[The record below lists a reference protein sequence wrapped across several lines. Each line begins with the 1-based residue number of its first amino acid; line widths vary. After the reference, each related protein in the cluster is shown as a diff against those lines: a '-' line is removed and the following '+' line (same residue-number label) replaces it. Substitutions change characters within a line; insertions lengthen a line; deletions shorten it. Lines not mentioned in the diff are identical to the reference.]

1 MDFSKITVAVIGLG
15 LMGGSFAMR
24 LKELG
29 AAVIGINRTLSM
41 AEAALR
47 QGIVDSID
55 ISDLK
60 HADIVIFCTPAKA
73 TLAFVKDH
81 LPDFRS
87 NAIMTDIA
95 GVKGNLADDIRQ
107 ILPLGMDFI
116 SSHPMCG
123 HEGEGLSRAD
133 PDIFRGAN
141 YILLPDK
148 TNRPESVEL
157 LRNMALALGCRHV
170 PSITPEEHDR
180 HIAAASKPPA
190 EQPVFGVYTETR
202 PSFRPGVTFRVS
214 LLQLS
219 TPTVCY
225 LFRLNKIPLAK
236 PILQVLETD
245 SILKIGA
252 DVAGDLRSLRQIRH
266 FRDGGFVDL
275 QSIAP
280 EWGIEDKS
288 LRKLS
293 AIVLRQRV
301 SKAQRLSNWEAATLT
316 DKQKLY
322 AATAAWVC
330 TAIYDKLLHTPKI
343 NRPNA

>member
-180 HIAAASKPPA
+180 HIAYTSDLTHVLAAALINSPSLK
-190 EQPVFGVYTETR
+190 EDTKYFTGGSFRDETR
-202 PSFRPGVTFRVS
+202 VADINSPLWTDLFLANRENLLLEIDRFTES
-214 LLQLS
+214 LSQIKTALDRS
-219 TPTVCY
+219 DK
-225 LFRLNKIPLAK
+225 NPLHE
-236 PILQVLETD
+236 LLE
-245 SILKIGA
+245 K
-252 DVAGDLRSLRQIRH
+252 AG
-266 FRDGGFVDL
+266 
-275 QSIAP
+275 
-280 EWGIEDKS
+280 K
-288 LRKLS
+288 RKRNL
-293 AIVLRQRV
+293 
-301 SKAQRLSNWEAATLT
+301 
-316 DKQKLY
+316 
-322 AATAAWVC
+322 TAA
-330 TAIYDKLLHTPKI
+330 DKI
-343 NRPNA
+343 

>member
-29 AAVIGINRTLSM
+29 AAVIGINRTLST

-87 NAIMTDIA
+87 DAIMTDIA

-107 ILPLGMDFI
+107 ILPPGIDFI

-180 HIAAASKPPA
+180 HIAYTSDLTHVLAAALINSPSLK
-190 EQPVFGVYTETR
+190 EDTKYFTGGSFRDETR
-202 PSFRPGVTFRVS
+202 VADINSPLWTDLFLANRENLLLEIDRV
-214 LLQLS
+214 LQKA
-219 TPTVCY
+219 
-225 LFRLNKIPLAK
+225 F
-236 PILQVLETD
+236 LQ
-245 SILKIGA
+245 
-252 DVAGDLRSLRQIRH
+252 
-266 FRDGGFVDL
+266 
-275 QSIAP
+275 
-280 EWGIEDKS
+280 
-288 LRKLS
+288 
-293 AIVLRQRV
+293 
-301 SKAQRLSNWEAATLT
+301 
-316 DKQKLY
+316 
-322 AATAAWVC
+322 
-330 TAIYDKLLHTPKI
+330 
-343 NRPNA
+343 

>member
-180 HIAAASKPPA
+180 HIAYTSDLTHVLAAALINSPSLK
-190 EQPVFGVYTETR
+190 EDTKYFTGGSFRDETR
-202 PSFRPGVTFRVS
+202 VADINSPLWTDLFLANREN
-214 LLQLS
+214 LL
-219 TPTVCY
+219 
-225 LFRLNKIPLAK
+225 
-236 PILQVLETD
+236 
-245 SILKIGA
+245 LKIDRFTESLSQIKTA
-252 DVAGDLRSLRQIRH
+252 LDRSDKNTLHELLKKAG
-266 FRDGGFVDL
+266 
-275 QSIAP
+275 
-280 EWGIEDKS
+280 K
-288 LRKLS
+288 RKRNL
-293 AIVLRQRV
+293 
-301 SKAQRLSNWEAATLT
+301 
-316 DKQKLY
+316 
-322 AATAAWVC
+322 TAA
-330 TAIYDKLLHTPKI
+330 DKI
-343 NRPNA
+343 

>member
-180 HIAAASKPPA
+180 HIAYTSDLTHVLAAALINSPSLK
-190 EQPVFGVYTETR
+190 EDTKYFTGGSFRDETR
-202 PSFRPGVTFRVS
+202 VADINSPLWTDLFLANRENLLLEIDRFTES
-214 LLQLS
+214 LSQIKTALDRSDKNTLHE
-219 TPTVCY
+219 
-225 LFRLNKIPLAK
+225 L
-236 PILQVLETD
+236 LE
-245 SILKIGA
+245 
-252 DVAGDLRSLRQIRH
+252 
-266 FRDGGFVDL
+266 
-275 QSIAP
+275 
-280 EWGIEDKS
+280 
-288 LRKLS
+288 
-293 AIVLRQRV
+293 
-301 SKAQRLSNWEAATLT
+301 
-316 DKQKLY
+316 KQEKENE
-322 AATAAWVC
+322 T
-330 TAIYDKLLHTPKI
+330 
-343 NRPNA
+343 

>member
-180 HIAAASKPPA
+180 HIAYTSDLTHVLAAALINSPSLK
-190 EQPVFGVYTETR
+190 EDTKYFTGGSFRDETR
-202 PSFRPGVTFRVS
+202 VADINSPLWTD
-214 LLQLS
+214 
-219 TPTVCY
+219 
-225 LFRLNKIPLAK
+225 LFLANR
-236 PILQVLETD
+236 E
-245 SILKIGA
+245 
-252 DVAGDLRSLRQIRH
+252 
-266 FRDGGFVDL
+266 
-275 QSIAP
+275 
-280 EWGIEDKS
+280 KS
-288 LRKLS
+288 
-293 AIVLRQRV
+293 
-301 SKAQRLSNWEAATLT
+301 
-316 DKQKLY
+316 
-322 AATAAWVC
+322 
-330 TAIYDKLLHTPKI
+330 
-343 NRPNA
+343 

>member
-1 MDFSKITVAVIGLG
+1 MDFSKITAAVIGLG

-29 AAVIGINRTLSM
+29 AAVIGINRTLST

-87 NAIMTDIA
+87 DTIMTDIA

-107 ILPLGMDFI
+107 ILPPGIDFI

-123 HEGEGLSRAD
+123 HEGEGLPRAD

-148 TNRPESVEL
+148 TNRPESV
-157 LRNMALALGCRHV
+157 
-170 PSITPEEHDR
+170 
-180 HIAAASKPPA
+180 
-190 EQPVFGVYTETR
+190 
-202 PSFRPGVTFRVS
+202 
-214 LLQLS
+214 
-219 TPTVCY
+219 
-225 LFRLNKIPLAK
+225 
-236 PILQVLETD
+236 
-245 SILKIGA
+245 
-252 DVAGDLRSLRQIRH
+252 
-266 FRDGGFVDL
+266 
-275 QSIAP
+275 
-280 EWGIEDKS
+280 
-288 LRKLS
+288 
-293 AIVLRQRV
+293 
-301 SKAQRLSNWEAATLT
+301 
-316 DKQKLY
+316 
-322 AATAAWVC
+322 
-330 TAIYDKLLHTPKI
+330 
-343 NRPNA
+343 

>member
-1 MDFSKITVAVIGLG
+1 MTTTNNFTDKISNEET
-15 LMGGSFAMR
+15 
-24 LKELG
+24 
-29 AAVIGINRTLSM
+29 
-41 AEAALR
+41 AALPAIEFKGEIR
-47 QGIVDSID
+47 IIE
-55 ISDLK
+55 
-60 HADIVIFCTPAKA
+60 HERDIVPACKFLMKQA
-73 TLAFVKDH
+73 VVGFD
-81 LPDFRS
+81 
-87 NAIMTDIA
+87 
-95 GVKGNLADDIRQ
+95 
-107 ILPLGMDFI
+107 
-116 SSHPMCG
+116 
-123 HEGEGLSRAD
+123 
-133 PDIFRGAN
+133 
-141 YILLPDK
+141 
-148 TNRPESVEL
+148 
-157 LRNMALALGCRHV
+157 
-170 PSITPEEHDR
+170 
-180 HIAAASKPPA
+180 
-190 EQPVFGVYTETR
+190 TETR
-202 PSFRPGVTFRVS
+202 PSFRPGLSYRVS

-219 TPTVCY
+219 TPQLCF

-322 AATAAWVC
+322 AATDAWVC

-343 NRPNA
+343 KRPKA

>member
-180 HIAAASKPPA
+180 HIAYTSDLTHVLAAALINSPSLK
-190 EQPVFGVYTETR
+190 EDTKYFTGGSFRDETR
-202 PSFRPGVTFRVS
+202 VADINSPLWTDLFLANREN
-214 LLQLS
+214 LL
-219 TPTVCY
+219 
-225 LFRLNKIPLAK
+225 
-236 PILQVLETD
+236 LEID
-245 SILKIGA
+245 RSQKAFLK
-252 DVAGDLRSLRQIRH
+252 
-266 FRDGGFVDL
+266 
-275 QSIAP
+275 
-280 EWGIEDKS
+280 
-288 LRKLS
+288 
-293 AIVLRQRV
+293 
-301 SKAQRLSNWEAATLT
+301 
-316 DKQKLY
+316 
-322 AATAAWVC
+322 
-330 TAIYDKLLHTPKI
+330 
-343 NRPNA
+343 

>member
-180 HIAAASKPPA
+180 HIAYTSDLTHVLAAALINSPSLK
-190 EQPVFGVYTETR
+190 EDTKYFTGGSFRDETR
-202 PSFRPGVTFRVS
+202 VADINSPLWTDLFLANREN
-214 LLQLS
+214 LL
-219 TPTVCY
+219 
-225 LFRLNKIPLAK
+225 
-236 PILQVLETD
+236 LEIDRFTE
-245 SILKIGA
+245 S
-252 DVAGDLRSLRQIRH
+252 
-266 FRDGGFVDL
+266 
-275 QSIAP
+275 
-280 EWGIEDKS
+280 
-288 LRKLS
+288 LS
-293 AIVLRQRV
+293 AIKTALDRADKNTLLDLLE
-301 SKAQRLSNWEAATLT
+301 KAGKRKRNL
-316 DKQKLY
+316 
-322 AATAAWVC
+322 TAA
-330 TAIYDKLLHTPKI
+330 DKT
-343 NRPNA
+343 

>member
-29 AAVIGINRTLSM
+29 AAVIGINRTLST

-60 HADIVIFCTPAKA
+60 HADIVIFCAPAKA

-107 ILPLGMDFI
+107 ILPPGMDFI

-157 LRNMALALGCRHV
+157 LRNMALALGCRIAYTSDLTHV
-170 PSITPEEHDR
+170 L
-180 HIAAASKPPA
+180 AAALINSPSLK
-190 EQPVFGVYTETR
+190 EDTKYFTGGSFRDETR
-202 PSFRPGVTFRVS
+202 VADINSS
-214 LLQLS
+214 LWTDLFLANRENLLLEIDRFTESLS
-219 TPTVCY
+219 QIKTALDRSDKNT
-225 LFRLNKIPLAK
+225 LHEL
-236 PILQVLETD
+236 LE
-245 SILKIGA
+245 K
-252 DVAGDLRSLRQIRH
+252 AG
-266 FRDGGFVDL
+266 
-275 QSIAP
+275 
-280 EWGIEDKS
+280 K
-288 LRKLS
+288 RKRNL
-293 AIVLRQRV
+293 
-301 SKAQRLSNWEAATLT
+301 
-316 DKQKLY
+316 
-322 AATAAWVC
+322 TAA
-330 TAIYDKLLHTPKI
+330 DKT
-343 NRPNA
+343 

>member
-95 GVKGNLADDIRQ
+95 GVKVNLADDIRQ

-180 HIAAASKPPA
+180 HIAYTSDLTHVLAAALINSPSLK
-190 EQPVFGVYTETR
+190 EDTKYFTGGSFRDETR
-202 PSFRPGVTFRVS
+202 VADINSPLWTDLFLANRENLLLEIDRFTES
-214 LLQLS
+214 LSQIKTALDRS
-219 TPTVCY
+219 DK
-225 LFRLNKIPLAK
+225 NPLHE
-236 PILQVLETD
+236 LLE
-245 SILKIGA
+245 K
-252 DVAGDLRSLRQIRH
+252 AG
-266 FRDGGFVDL
+266 
-275 QSIAP
+275 
-280 EWGIEDKS
+280 K
-288 LRKLS
+288 RKRNL
-293 AIVLRQRV
+293 
-301 SKAQRLSNWEAATLT
+301 
-316 DKQKLY
+316 
-322 AATAAWVC
+322 TAA
-330 TAIYDKLLHTPKI
+330 DKI
-343 NRPNA
+343 

>member
-1 MDFSKITVAVIGLG
+1 MDFSKITAAVIGLG

-29 AAVIGINRTLSM
+29 AAVIGINRTLST
-41 AEAALR
+41 AEAVLR

-87 NAIMTDIA
+87 DAIMTDIA

-107 ILPLGMDFI
+107 ILPPSIDFI

-180 HIAAASKPPA
+180 HIAYTSDLTHVLAAALINSTSLK
-190 EQPVFGVYTETR
+190 EDTKYFTGGSFRDETR
-202 PSFRPGVTFRVS
+202 VADINSPLWTDLFLANREN
-214 LLQLS
+214 LL
-219 TPTVCY
+219 
-225 LFRLNKIPLAK
+225 
-236 PILQVLETD
+236 LEIDRFTE
-245 SILKIGA
+245 S
-252 DVAGDLRSLRQIRH
+252 
-266 FRDGGFVDL
+266 
-275 QSIAP
+275 
-280 EWGIEDKS
+280 
-288 LRKLS
+288 LS
-293 AIVLRQRV
+293 AIKTALDRADKNTLLDLLE
-301 SKAQRLSNWEAATLT
+301 KAGKRKRNL
-316 DKQKLY
+316 
-322 AATAAWVC
+322 TAA
-330 TAIYDKLLHTPKI
+330 DKT
-343 NRPNA
+343 

>member
-180 HIAAASKPPA
+180 HIAYTSDLTHVLAAALINSPSLK
-190 EQPVFGVYTETR
+190 EDTKYFTGGSFRDETR
-202 PSFRPGVTFRVS
+202 VADINSS
-214 LLQLS
+214 LW
-219 TPTVCY
+219 TD
-225 LFRLNKIPLAK
+225 LFLANREN
-236 PILQVLETD
+236 LLLEIDRFTE
-245 SILKIGA
+245 S
-252 DVAGDLRSLRQIRH
+252 
-266 FRDGGFVDL
+266 
-275 QSIAP
+275 
-280 EWGIEDKS
+280 
-288 LRKLS
+288 LS
-293 AIVLRQRV
+293 AIKTALDRADKNTLLDLLE
-301 SKAQRLSNWEAATLT
+301 KAGKRKRNL
-316 DKQKLY
+316 
-322 AATAAWVC
+322 TAA
-330 TAIYDKLLHTPKI
+330 DKT
-343 NRPNA
+343 

>member
-1 MDFSKITVAVIGLG
+1 MDFSKITAAVIGLG

-29 AAVIGINRTLSM
+29 AAVIGINRTLST

-87 NAIMTDIA
+87 DAIMTDIA
-95 GVKGNLADDIRQ
+95 GVKGNLANDIRQ
-107 ILPLGMDFI
+107 ILPPGIDFI

-133 PDIFRGAN
+133 PDIFREAN

-157 LRNMALALGCRHV
+157 LRNMALAFGCRHV

-180 HIAAASKPPA
+180 HIA
-190 EQPVFGVYTETR
+190 
-202 PSFRPGVTFRVS
+202 
-214 LLQLS
+214 
-219 TPTVCY
+219 
-225 LFRLNKIPLAK
+225 
-236 PILQVLETD
+236 
-245 SILKIGA
+245 
-252 DVAGDLRSLRQIRH
+252 
-266 FRDGGFVDL
+266 
-275 QSIAP
+275 
-280 EWGIEDKS
+280 
-288 LRKLS
+288 
-293 AIVLRQRV
+293 
-301 SKAQRLSNWEAATLT
+301 
-316 DKQKLY
+316 
-322 AATAAWVC
+322 
-330 TAIYDKLLHTPKI
+330 
-343 NRPNA
+343 

>member
-180 HIAAASKPPA
+180 HIAYTSDLTHVLAAALINSPSLK
-190 EQPVFGVYTETR
+190 EDTKYFTGGSFRDETR
-202 PSFRPGVTFRVS
+202 VADINSPLWTDLFLANRENLLLEIDRFTES
-214 LLQLS
+214 LSQIKTALDRSDKNTLHE
-219 TPTVCY
+219 
-225 LFRLNKIPLAK
+225 LLEKAAK
-236 PILQVLETD
+236 
-245 SILKIGA
+245 
-252 DVAGDLRSLRQIRH
+252 
-266 FRDGGFVDL
+266 
-275 QSIAP
+275 
-280 EWGIEDKS
+280 
-288 LRKLS
+288 RKRNL
-293 AIVLRQRV
+293 
-301 SKAQRLSNWEAATLT
+301 
-316 DKQKLY
+316 
-322 AATAAWVC
+322 TAA
-330 TAIYDKLLHTPKI
+330 DKI
-343 NRPNA
+343 

>member
-148 TNRPESVEL
+148 TNRPENVEL
-157 LRNMALALGCRHV
+157 IRNMALALGCRHV

-180 HIAAASKPPA
+180 HIAYTSDLTHVLAAALINSPSLK
-190 EQPVFGVYTETR
+190 EDTKYFTGGSFRDETR
-202 PSFRPGVTFRVS
+202 VADINSPLWTDLFLANREN
-214 LLQLS
+214 LL
-219 TPTVCY
+219 
-225 LFRLNKIPLAK
+225 
-236 PILQVLETD
+236 LEIDRFTE
-245 SILKIGA
+245 S
-252 DVAGDLRSLRQIRH
+252 
-266 FRDGGFVDL
+266 
-275 QSIAP
+275 
-280 EWGIEDKS
+280 
-288 LRKLS
+288 LS
-293 AIVLRQRV
+293 AIKTALDRADKNTLLDLLE
-301 SKAQRLSNWEAATLT
+301 KAGKRKRNL
-316 DKQKLY
+316 
-322 AATAAWVC
+322 TAA
-330 TAIYDKLLHTPKI
+330 DKT
-343 NRPNA
+343 

>member
-180 HIAAASKPPA
+180 HIAYTSDLTHVLAAALINSPSLK
-190 EQPVFGVYTETR
+190 EDTKYFTGGSFRDETR
-202 PSFRPGVTFRVS
+202 VADINSPLWTDLFLANRENLLLEIDRFTES
-214 LLQLS
+214 LSQIKTALDRSDKNTLHELLEKQEKK
-219 TPTVCY
+219 T
-225 LFRLNKIPLAK
+225 K
-236 PILQVLETD
+236 PD
-245 SILKIGA
+245 S
-252 DVAGDLRSLRQIRH
+252 RR
-266 FRDGGFVDL
+266 
-275 QSIAP
+275 
-280 EWGIEDKS
+280 
-288 LRKLS
+288 
-293 AIVLRQRV
+293 
-301 SKAQRLSNWEAATLT
+301 
-316 DKQKLY
+316 
-322 AATAAWVC
+322 
-330 TAIYDKLLHTPKI
+330 
-343 NRPNA
+343 

>member
-180 HIAAASKPPA
+180 HIAYTSDLTHVLAAALINSPSLK
-190 EQPVFGVYTETR
+190 EDTKYFTGGSFRDETR
-202 PSFRPGVTFRVS
+202 VADINSPLWTDLFLANRENLLLEIDRFTES
-214 LLQLS
+214 LSQIKTALDRSDKNTLHE
-219 TPTVCY
+219 
-225 LFRLNKIPLAK
+225 L
-236 PILQVLETD
+236 LE
-245 SILKIGA
+245 K
-252 DVAGDLRSLRQIRH
+252 AGKRNRNL
-266 FRDGGFVDL
+266 
-275 QSIAP
+275 
-280 EWGIEDKS
+280 
-288 LRKLS
+288 
-293 AIVLRQRV
+293 
-301 SKAQRLSNWEAATLT
+301 
-316 DKQKLY
+316 
-322 AATAAWVC
+322 TAA
-330 TAIYDKLLHTPKI
+330 DKI
-343 NRPNA
+343 